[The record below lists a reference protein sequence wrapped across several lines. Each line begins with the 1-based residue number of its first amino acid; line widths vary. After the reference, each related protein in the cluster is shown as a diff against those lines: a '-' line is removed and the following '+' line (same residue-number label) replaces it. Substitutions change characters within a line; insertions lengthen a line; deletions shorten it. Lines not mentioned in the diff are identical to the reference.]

1 MIDFDTAAWGIV
13 AVSFVGFAVVK
24 WGFVPY
30 RRLRRAEFI
39 RTYKFPRGLL
49 PKLEEKYPGFT
60 RKESALASRG
70 LRQFFVAYLMSGK
83 EFMAMPSVA
92 ADALW
97 HEFILY
103 TREYKDFCRRAFG
116 EFLHHS
122 PAVVLSG
129 TEKMNDGLAQVWW
142 YTCKYENIDP
152 VNPTRLPL
160 LFALD
165 EKLNLPGGSVYHLES
180 EQVVALTRSARDRIE
195 RARKMSG
202 GHGGYWAGDGGAS
215 HGAVDSGSGGGA
227 SCGGGGGGCGG
238 GGGS

>member
-1 MIDFDTAAWGIV
+1 MTDFETLALAIV
-13 AVSFVGFAVVK
+13 AVSFIGFALIRWVLL
-24 WGFVPY
+24 PY

-49 PKLEEKYPGFT
+49 TKLEQHHPGFT
-60 RKESALASRG
+60 RKESALVSRG

-116 EFLHHS
+116 GFLHHA

-129 TEKMNDGLAQVWW
+129 GDNMNGGLEQVWW

-152 VNPTRLPL
+152 VFPTRLPL

-165 EKLNLPGGSVYHLES
+165 EKLNLPGGAVYPEGSIELD
-180 EQVVALTRSARDRIE
+180 ALRSSARTRNDRD
-195 RARKMSG
+195 RTRRSVGSG
-202 GHGGYWAGDGGAS
+202 GLTWGDTSGSGWTGDGGGDA
-215 HGAVDSGSGGGA
+215 G
-227 SCGGGGGGCGG
+227 GGGGGGCGG
-238 GGGS
+238 GGGN